1 MGKKAGNRKHSKI
14 DALDPAL
21 RETVEQML
29 QDNTE
34 RRIRQLIANAKRKG
48 VI

>member
-29 QDNTE
+29 LSGLS
-34 RRIRQLIANAKRKG
+34 LIH
-48 VI
+48 I